1 MCSRLKRQFVWREGA
16 GNDFVVGY
24 SGHWGRFLELSKAID
39 FVAAIGTVLLG
50 VVGEVC
56 NYSIIRERCN
66 SHLFQP
72 SEGYCDEWL

>member
-24 SGHWGRFLELSKAID
+24 SGHWGRFLELSKTID

-50 VVGEVC
+50 VVGEIC
-56 NYSIIRERCN
+56 NYMHISQI
-66 SHLFQP
+66 Q
-72 SEGYCDEWL
+72 

>member
-24 SGHWGRFLELSKAID
+24 TGHWGSFLELSKTID

>member
-24 SGHWGRFLELSKAID
+24 TGHWGSFLEVSKTID

-50 VVGEVC
+50 VVGEIC
-56 NYSIIRERCN
+56 N
-66 SHLFQP
+66 
-72 SEGYCDEWL
+72 